1 MALLSRNIVY
11 KGEAKL
17 TAFRKVALGTW
28 RTVGDPSV
36 YSEIELDVEPALA
49 YLANIGAATGK
60 KLTMTQFVGKAC
72 AETIR
77 RHPELNCMLRWGKL
91 YRRHDIDVFF
101 QVASDSKGEDLSG
114 TTVRQIDRKDITE
127 IADEMQKKVKRI
139 RDTGDIDYKEMKK
152 TMRMIPAWLSRYI
165 LDFSS
170 YFMYTFNLWSPLL
183 GVPKDPFGS
192 IMITSIGSIG
202 LDRAFVPLVP
212 YSRVPCLIAIGAV
225 REAPLAVQGK
235 VVVKRVVS
243 LCVTF
248 DHRVIDG
255 MHASHMAKTLK
266 KIFANPMEELGSPVE
281 LAPSEALSI
290 NHQLDI

>member
-1 MALLSRNIVY
+1 MSFLSRNINY
-11 KGEAKL
+11 AGKAKL
-17 TAFRKVALGTW
+17 SAFRKVALGTW

-36 YSEIELDVEPALA
+36 YAEIELNVEAALEYIA
-49 YLANIGAATGK
+49 KSSQKTGK
-60 KLTMTQFVGKAC
+60 KITLTHFVGKAC

-77 RHPELNCMLRWGKL
+77 RHPELNCILRWGTL
-91 YRRHDIDVFF
+91 YRRANIDIFF
-101 QVASDSKGEDLSG
+101 QVASDTKGEDLSG
-114 TTVRQIDRKDITE
+114 TTVRQIDQKDIGE
-127 IADEMQKKVKRI
+127 IAEDMQKKVKRI

-152 TMRMIPAWLSRYI
+152 TMKLIPPWLSCH
-165 LDFSS
+165 LLNFSS
-170 YFMYTFNLWSPLL
+170 WFMYTLNLWTRLL

-212 YSRVPCLIAIGAV
+212 YARIPCLIAIGAL
-225 REAPLAVQGK
+225 REAVFVLNGK
-235 VVVKRVVS
+235 MEVKPVVS

-266 KIFANPMEELGSPVE
+266 KIFVNPEVELGLPR
-281 LAPSEALSI
+281 
-290 NHQLDI
+290 

>member
-1 MALLSRNIVY
+1 MGLLRRNITY
-11 KGEAKL
+11 RGEAKL
-17 TAFRKVALGTW
+17 SAFRKVALGTW

-36 YSEIELDVEPALA
+36 YSEIELDVEPALE
-49 YLANIGAATGK
+49 YLAKIGAVSGK
-60 KLTMTQFVGKAC
+60 KLTLTQFVGKAC

-77 RHPELNCMLRWGKL
+77 RHPELNCVLRWGKL
-91 YRRHDIDVFF
+91 YRRKDIDIFF
-101 QVASDSKGEDLSG
+101 QVASDTKGEDLSG
-114 TTVRQIDRKDITE
+114 TTVRKIDHKNILE
-127 IADEMQKKVKRI
+127 VADDMQKKVKRI

-152 TMRMIPAWLSRYI
+152 TMRSIPAWLSRYI

-225 REAPLAVQGK
+225 REAPMAVHGK
-235 VVVKRVVS
+235 VVAKKVVS

-266 KIFANPMEELGSPVE
+266 KIFANPMDELGNPVE
-281 LAPSEALSI
+281 IGSTEVASSHKHTNA
-290 NHQLDI
+290 

>member
-1 MALLSRNIVY
+1 MGLLSRNIQY

-17 TAFRKVALGTW
+17 SAFRKVALGTW
-28 RTVGDPSV
+28 RTAGDPSV
-36 YSEIELDVEPALA
+36 YSEIELNVEPALS
-49 YLANIGAATGK
+49 YLQEASEVCDK
-60 KLTMTQFVGKAC
+60 KLTLTHFVGKAC

-77 RHPELNCMLRWGKL
+77 RHPELNCILRWGKL
-91 YRRHDIDVFF
+91 YRRQDIDIFF
-101 QVASDSKGEDLSG
+101 QVASDTKGEDLSG
-114 TTVRQIDRKDITE
+114 TTVRQIDQKDIGE
-127 IADEMQKKVKRI
+127 IAEDMQRKVKRI
-139 RDTGDIDYKEMKK
+139 RDTGDVDYKEMKK

-212 YSRVPCLIAIGAV
+212 YSRIPCLIAIGAM
-225 REAPLAVQGK
+225 REAPLVIDGQIVAK
-235 VVVKRVVS
+235 KVVS

-255 MHASHMAKTLK
+255 MHASHMARTLK
-266 KIFANPMEELGSPVE
+266 KIFANPKLELG
-281 LAPSEALSI
+281 LSKP
-290 NHQLDI
+290 

>member
-1 MALLSRNIVY
+1 MSLLSQNIKF
-11 KGEAKL
+11 KGPAKL
-17 TAFRKVALGTW
+17 SAFRKVALGTW
-28 RTVGDPSV
+28 KTVGDPSV
-36 YSEIELDVEPALA
+36 YAEFELDVEPALD
-49 YLANIGAATGK
+49 YLLNVGEAHQK
-60 KLTMTQFVGKAC
+60 KLTMTHFVGKAC

-91 YRRHDIDVFF
+91 YRRENIDIFF
-101 QVASDSKGEDLSG
+101 QVASDAKGEDLSG
-114 TTVRQIDRKDITE
+114 TTVRSIDQKNICE

-139 RDTGDIDYKEMKK
+139 RETGDIDYKEMKK
-152 TMRMIPAWLSRYI
+152 TMKTIPAILSRT
-165 LDFSS
+165 LLNFSS

-183 GVPKDPFGS
+183 GVPKDPFGT

-212 YSRVPCLIAIGAV
+212 YSRVPCLIAIGTI
-225 REAPLAVQGK
+225 REAPMAVNGQVAIK
-235 VVVKRVVS
+235 KVVS

-266 KIFANPMEELGSPVE
+266 KIFAHPKTELG
-281 LAPSEALSI
+281 
-290 NHQLDI
+290 

>member
-1 MALLSRNIVY
+1 MGLLSRNIIY
-11 KGEAKL
+11 KGQAKL
-17 TAFRKVALGTW
+17 SAFRKVALGTW

-49 YLANIGAATGK
+49 YLHKVGQKSGK
-60 KLTMTQFVGKAC
+60 KLTLTHFVGKAC
-72 AETIR
+72 GETIR
-77 RHPELNCMLRWGKL
+77 RHPELNCILRWGKL
-91 YRRHDIDVFF
+91 YRRSDVDIFF

-114 TTVRQIDRKDITE
+114 TTVRKIDGKDICE
-127 IADEMQKKVKRI
+127 IADDMQSKVKRI

-152 TMRMIPAWLSRYI
+152 TMRMIPAWLSRY
-165 LDFSS
+165 LLNFSS
-170 YFMYTFNLWSPLL
+170 YFMYTLNLWSPLL

-212 YSRVPCLIAIGAV
+212 YSRIPCLIAIGAV
-225 REAPLAVQGK
+225 RAAPFVVDNA
-235 VVVKRVVS
+235 VVVRNVVS

-255 MHASHMAKTLK
+255 MHASHMARTLK
-266 KIFANPMEELGSPVE
+266 KIFINP
-281 LAPSEALSI
+281 EAEIGLP
-290 NHQLDI
+290 